1 MAARPPD
8 IHRAR
13 QVAGGRAR
21 HRRGDAIGAEDR
33 GALTSPRP
41 YMPSRLISRPR
52 VSALASQPLVSEWTA
67 LVRETGRERQPDQIS
82 NVLRD
87 LGPMPDADDPDDLA
101 LWAAAL
107 VNPLPALGVAVEI
120 RPYVL
125 EASTPMERVEASLA
139 ALNDS
144 ISKLRGRPP
153 GTFEVEPPPKQ

>member
-1 MAARPPD
+1 
-8 IHRAR
+8 
-13 QVAGGRAR
+13 
-21 HRRGDAIGAEDR
+21 
-33 GALTSPRP
+33 
-41 YMPSRLISRPR
+41 
-52 VSALASQPLVSEWTA
+52 
-67 LVRETGRERQPDQIS
+67 
-82 NVLRD
+82 
-87 LGPMPDADDPDDLA
+87 MPDAEDADDLA
-101 LWAAAL
+101 LWTAAL